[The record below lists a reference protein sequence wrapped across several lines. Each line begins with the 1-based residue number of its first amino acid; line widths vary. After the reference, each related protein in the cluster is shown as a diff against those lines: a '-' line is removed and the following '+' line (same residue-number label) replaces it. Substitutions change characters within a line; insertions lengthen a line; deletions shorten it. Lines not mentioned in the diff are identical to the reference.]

1 MMSICFLLF
10 AKNQSNRQFSFKF
23 TLEMLHYFYSQYKK
37 TSREWYN
44 ARTYFTFV
52 LKTRDFRTTLHFQ
65 RSSTGEVQ
73 NSVKICLTVLSLSE
87 DVRDT
92 LKANLKGKISRN
104 AISRKPWCS
113 NYVLWRLNYHHYRRN
128 ISMTTVYYSN

>member
-1 MMSICFLLF
+1 MFFVIC
-10 AKNQSNRQFSFKF
+10 KEPSNRKFSFKF
-23 TLEMLHYFYSQYKK
+23 ILEMLHSFYSQYKKK

-44 ARTYFTFV
+44 ARTYFEFV
-52 LKTRDFRTTLHFQ
+52 LRTRDFKTTLHFQ

-87 DVRDT
+87 DVRDS

-104 AISRKPWCS
+104 AILRKPWCS
-113 NYVLWRLNYHHYRRN
+113 NYVLWKQNNHHYRRN
-128 ISMTTVYYSN
+128 ISMTAVYYSN